1 MYNRREIGTITLAG
15 LVAPLAGL
23 LGQRDREV
31 PVGVNTSSFREL
43 TRASARDPIDTLIEA
58 LHACGV
64 GECEL
69 SAQQVEP
76 RYGNGHAAH
85 HTMSAMSP
93 QMMRRELRKWRL
105 RTPRSYFAAIGARFQ
120 KAGIRIQAYDY
131 SPDRSFTDEE
141 INQGFVAA
149 KAIGADLITA
159 AATAEVASRMAPF
172 AERHRMVVAILD
184 RQRTAAAAGIAP
196 SSRPVPVTNLSG
208 YFKVNLDIG
217 SCTAANLDPL
227 VYLREHHSA
236 IRTVRLNDRRRNG
249 DSVQWGEGDAPIR
262 EVLKLL
268 KREGWPIRAYVDYD
282 YDGRATPVEE
292 VKRCLAYAKQALG

>member
-1 MYNRREIGTITLAG
+1 MDDGFCLAVEQ
-15 LVAPLAGL
+15 LVACLEHVDAPGGGGDNVDA
-23 LGQRDREV
+23 V
-31 PVGVNTSSFREL
+31 
-43 TRASARDPIDTLIEA
+43 
-58 LHACGV
+58 
-64 GECEL
+64 
-69 SAQQVEP
+69 
-76 RYGNGHAAH
+76 
-85 HTMSAMSP
+85 
-93 QMMRRELRKWRL
+93 
-105 RTPRSYFAAIGARFQ
+105 
-120 KAGIRIQAYDY
+120 
-131 SPDRSFTDEE
+131 
-141 INQGFVAA
+141 
-149 KAIGADLITA
+149 
-159 AATAEVASRMAPF
+159 ATADVASRMAPF

-217 SCTAANLDPL
+217 SCTAAHLDPL

-282 YDGRATPVEE
+282 YDGQATPVEE

>member
-15 LVAPLAGL
+15 LAAPLAGL
-23 LGQRDREV
+23 LVHGDTEV
-31 PVGVNTSSFREL
+31 HVGVNTSSFRDL
-43 TRASARDPIDTLIEA
+43 TRASERDPIDTLIEA
-58 LHACGV
+58 LDACGV
-64 GECEL
+64 RDCEL
-69 SAQQVEP
+69 SARQVEP

-85 HTMSAMSP
+85 HTMSSMSP

-120 KAGIRIQAYDY
+120 KAGIRIHAYNY

-141 INQGFVAA
+141 MNQGFVAA
-149 KAIGADLITA
+149 KAIGAELITA
-159 AATAEVASRMAPF
+159 AAMADVASRMAPF

-184 RQRTAAAAGIAP
+184 RQGTAAAASVP
-196 SSRPVPVTNLSG
+196 SRRPEAVTNLSG

-217 SCTAANLDPL
+217 SCTAADIDPL
-227 VYLREHHSA
+227 VFLREHHAA

-249 DSVQWGEGDAPIR
+249 DSVQWGQGDAPIR

-282 YDGRATPVEE
+282 YDGQATPVEE

>member
-23 LGQRDREV
+23 LVHGDSEV
-31 PVGVNTSSFREL
+31 HVGVNTSSFRDL
-43 TRASARDPIDTLIEA
+43 TRASARDPIATLIEA
-58 LHACGV
+58 LSACDV
-64 GECEL
+64 RECEL
-69 SAQQVEP
+69 SAGQVEP

-85 HTMSAMSP
+85 HTMASMSP

-105 RTPRSYFAAIGARFQ
+105 RTPRAYFAAIGERFL
-120 KAGIRIQAYDY
+120 KAGIRIHAYDY
-131 SPDRSFTDEE
+131 TPDRSFTDEE

-149 KAIGADLITA
+149 KALGAELMTA
-159 AATAEVASRMAPF
+159 AATPDMARRLAPI
-172 AERHRMVVAILD
+172 AERHRMVVAS
-184 RQRTAAAAGIAP
+184 AA
-196 SSRPVPVTNLSG
+196 PVTNLSG

-217 SCTAANLDPL
+217 SCTAANVDCLA
-227 VYLREHHSA
+227 YLREHHAA

-262 EVLKLL
+262 QVLKLL
-268 KREGWPIRAYVDYD
+268 KQEGWPIRAYVDYD